1 MHEDGGK
8 GSNLK
13 ESSPPRP
20 NAGGVEKELPTLFQR
35 LERYPIW
42 ELDMELDR
50 EPSWDSWERAGSM
63 RLGVMSGS
71 RGVLS
76 WRLEMGVLFTRS
88 EWERGMEGVRVRV
101 RGEAEMGSVTRELA
115 GSDAGKVFSGLL
127 GVVFV
132 IGSEEM
138 TCMAPYRRAATS

>member
-8 GSNLK
+8 GSNLHLLASSAMQNRAVKMAYLK

-63 RLGVMSGS
+63 RLGEP
-71 RGVLS
+71 RGAV
-76 WRLEMGVLFTRS
+76 V
-88 EWERGMEGVRVRV
+88 
-101 RGEAEMGSVTRELA
+101 A
-115 GSDAGKVFSGLL
+115 GRDGCAIHKV
-127 GVVFV
+127 
-132 IGSEEM
+132 
-138 TCMAPYRRAATS
+138 